1 VEELTRHLA
10 LALVADGD
18 DVEIWSGTA
27 RATDQPMVEK
37 IDGLVVRRFPL
48 PLPARNRSVLAHLPL
63 AGMRTLR
70 AMRRAVDAYR
80 PDLLHIQCFGPNGV
94 YATLLSRVAGLP
106 LVLTLQGE
114 TFMDDYDVFQHSRV
128 LRSSL
133 RSGLRRADAVTGC
146 SQFTLNDAE
155 KRFGLAPG
163 HGRVIFNGVD
173 LAASPPISGPDLTTL
188 TNERFVLALGRVVE
202 NKGFDLLVNAFASI
216 AGQHSTVD
224 LVVGGDGAALS
235 SLRKLAAS
243 LGVSDRVQF
252 PGRLSRLQ
260 VAAVMAQA
268 EVVVMPSRVEPFG
281 MVALEAWRAGRPIVA
296 TSKGGPAEFLRDGQ
310 DGVLVDP
317 FDVKALAGAIDGLLS
332 DAPRCRALGAAGRR
346 RVDEFAW
353 PLVAAR
359 YRSLYAEVL
368 GRRNGRARDKP
379 AGLARLVGGTRFSGV
394 RTTIRSARG
403 RGQNWNA

>member
-1 VEELTRHLA
+1 
-10 LALVADGD
+10 
-18 DVEIWSGTA
+18 
-27 RATDQPMVEK
+27 
-37 IDGLVVRRFPL
+37 
-48 PLPARNRSVLAHLPL
+48 
-63 AGMRTLR
+63 
-70 AMRRAVDAYR
+70 
-80 PDLLHIQCFGPNGV
+80 
-94 YATLLSRVAGLP
+94 
-106 LVLTLQGE
+106 
-114 TFMDDYDVFQHSRV
+114 
-128 LRSSL
+128 
-133 RSGLRRADAVTGC
+133 
-146 SQFTLNDAE
+146 
-155 KRFGLAPG
+155 
-163 HGRVIFNGVD
+163 VIFNGVD